1 MAFMTLLASTV
12 DQVEMTNLV
21 GKLLLLLR
29 EGVGNFGWTVVVFT
43 IILRFA
49 LLPLDIWQKFSMRK
63 QQKKMAAL
71 QPKLAKIQKQY
82 ANNPEMLRQKQYEL
96 QRSSGVNMLASCL
109 PMIVTMVVFF
119 VVFAGFRALVVYDN
133 QLIVARLNDAYNEMV
148 AAGASAE
155 EINAHLA
162 AMYQP
167 ESWLWIKNVHMS
179 DIGTNVIPSY
189 ENFISSGWGGI
200 NATLPNGLSAS
211 YETLVGPAMEI
222 YNKQSFWDVA
232 RWNGYF
238 ILPILAIATSFLS
251 TMLLQKMQPQTNMAV
266 DEEQK
271 KAQQKSMKMM
281 NYIMPLM
288 LGVFAIMYS
297 AAFAIYYVVS
307 NILSTLTSVIF
318 NLIIKKVDAKS
329 ANAGLVVNYK
339 E

>member
-1 MAFMTLLASTV
+1 MTLIASTV

-29 EGVGNFGWTVVVFT
+29 AGVGNFGWTVVVFT

-167 ESWLWIKNVHMS
+167 EGWLWIKNVHMS

-211 YETLVGPAMEI
+211 YETLVGPAMEV

-238 ILPILAIATSFLS
+238 VLPILAIATSFLS

-266 DEEQK
+266 DEDQK

-318 NLIIKKVDAKS
+318 NLIIKKVDEKS
-329 ANAGLVVNYK
+329 ANA
-339 E
+339 

>member
-12 DQVEMTNLV
+12 EQVEMTNLV

-29 EGVGNFGWTVVVFT
+29 EGIGNFGWTVVVFT

-49 LLPLDIWQKFSMRK
+49 LLPLDIWQKISMRK

-251 TMLLQKMQPQTNMAV
+251 TMLLQKMQPQNNMAV

-297 AAFAIYYVVS
+297 AAFAIYYVMS

-318 NLIIKKVDAKS
+318 NLIIKKVDEKS
-329 ANAGLVVNYK
+329 ANA
-339 E
+339 

>member
-1 MAFMTLLASTV
+1 MAFMTLIASTV

-29 EGVGNFGWTVVVFT
+29 AGVGNFGWTVVVFT

-167 ESWLWIKNVHMS
+167 EGWLWIKNVHMS

-238 ILPILAIATSFLS
+238 VLPILAIATSFLS

-318 NLIIKKVDAKS
+318 NLIIKKVDEKS
-329 ANAGLVVNYK
+329 ANA
-339 E
+339 

>member
-1 MAFMTLLASTV
+1 MAFMTLIASTV

-155 EINAHLA
+155 EINARLA

-167 ESWLWIKNVHMS
+167 EGWLWIKNVHMS

-238 ILPILAIATSFLS
+238 VLPILAIATSFLS

-329 ANAGLVVNYK
+329 ANA
-339 E
+339 

>member
-1 MAFMTLLASTV
+1 MTLLASTV

-167 ESWLWIKNVHMS
+167 EGWLWIKNVHMS

-211 YETLVGPAMEI
+211 YETLVGPAMEV
-222 YNKQSFWDVA
+222 YNKQSFWDVV

-251 TMLLQKMQPQTNMAV
+251 TMLLQKMQPQTNMAA
-266 DEEQK
+266 DAEQQ

-329 ANAGLVVNYK
+329 ANA
-339 E
+339 

>member
-1 MAFMTLLASTV
+1 MAFMTLIASTV

-167 ESWLWIKNVHMS
+167 EGWLWIKNVHMS

-238 ILPILAIATSFLS
+238 VLPILAIATSFLS

-318 NLIIKKVDAKS
+318 NLIIKKVDEKS
-329 ANAGLVVNYK
+329 ANA
-339 E
+339 

>member
-1 MAFMTLLASTV
+1 MAFMTLIASTV

-155 EINAHLA
+155 EINARLA

-167 ESWLWIKNVHMS
+167 EGWLWIKNVHMS

-318 NLIIKKVDAKS
+318 NLIIKKVDEKS
-329 ANAGLVVNYK
+329 AKA
-339 E
+339 

>member
-1 MAFMTLLASTV
+1 MAFMTLIASTV

-29 EGVGNFGWTVVVFT
+29 AGVGNFGWTVVVFT

-167 ESWLWIKNVHMS
+167 EGWLWIKNVHMS

-211 YETLVGPAMEI
+211 YETLVGPAMEV

-238 ILPILAIATSFLS
+238 VLPILAIATSFLS

-266 DEEQK
+266 DEDQK

-318 NLIIKKVDAKS
+318 NLIIKKVDEKS
-329 ANAGLVVNYK
+329 ANA
-339 E
+339 

>member
-1 MAFMTLLASTV
+1 MAFMTLIASTV

-162 AMYQP
+162 AMSQP
-167 ESWLWIKNVHMS
+167 EGWLWIKNVHMS

-238 ILPILAIATSFLS
+238 VLPILAIATSFLS

-266 DEEQK
+266 DEEQQ

-318 NLIIKKVDAKS
+318 NLIIKKVDEKS
-329 ANAGLVVNYK
+329 ANA
-339 E
+339 

>member
-1 MAFMTLLASTV
+1 MAFMTLIASTV

-318 NLIIKKVDAKS
+318 NLIIKKVDEKS
-329 ANAGLVVNYK
+329 AKA
-339 E
+339 

>member
-1 MAFMTLLASTV
+1 
-12 DQVEMTNLV
+12 
-21 GKLLLLLR
+21 
-29 EGVGNFGWTVVVFT
+29 
-43 IILRFA
+43 
-49 LLPLDIWQKFSMRK
+49 
-63 QQKKMAAL
+63 MAAL

-167 ESWLWIKNVHMS
+167 EGWLWIKNVHMS

-211 YETLVGPAMEI
+211 YETLVGPAMEV
-222 YNKQSFWDVA
+222 YNKQSFWDVV

-251 TMLLQKMQPQTNMAV
+251 TMLLQKMQPQTNMAA
-266 DEEQK
+266 DAEQQ

-329 ANAGLVVNYK
+329 ANA
-339 E
+339 

>member
-49 LLPLDIWQKFSMRK
+49 LLPLDIWQKFSLRK

-167 ESWLWIKNVHMS
+167 EGWLWIKNVHMS

-211 YETLVGPAMEI
+211 YETLVGPAMEV

-251 TMLLQKMQPQTNMAV
+251 TMLLQKMQPQTNMAA
-266 DEEQK
+266 DAEQQ

-307 NILSTLTSVIF
+307 NLLSTLTSVIF

-329 ANAGLVVNYK
+329 ANA
-339 E
+339 

>member
-1 MAFMTLLASTV
+1 MAFMTLIASTV

-238 ILPILAIATSFLS
+238 VLPILAIATSFLS

-318 NLIIKKVDAKS
+318 NLIIKKVDEKS
-329 ANAGLVVNYK
+329 ANA
-339 E
+339 

>member
-1 MAFMTLLASTV
+1 MAFMTLIASTV

-167 ESWLWIKNVHMS
+167 EGWLWIKNVHMS

-211 YETLVGPAMEI
+211 YETLVGPAMEV

-238 ILPILAIATSFLS
+238 VLPILAIATSFLS

-318 NLIIKKVDAKS
+318 NLIIKKVDEKS
-329 ANAGLVVNYK
+329 ANA
-339 E
+339 

>member
-1 MAFMTLLASTV
+1 MAFMTLIASTV

-155 EINAHLA
+155 EINARLA

-167 ESWLWIKNVHMS
+167 EGWLWIKNVHMS

-318 NLIIKKVDAKS
+318 NLIIKKVDEKS
-329 ANAGLVVNYK
+329 ANA
-339 E
+339 

>member
-167 ESWLWIKNVHMS
+167 EGWVWIKNVHMS

-211 YETLVGPAMEI
+211 YETLVGPAMEV
-222 YNKQSFWDVA
+222 YNKQSFWDVV

-251 TMLLQKMQPQTNMAV
+251 TMLLQKMQPQTNMAA
-266 DEEQK
+266 DAEQQ

-329 ANAGLVVNYK
+329 ANA
-339 E
+339 

>member
-1 MAFMTLLASTV
+1 MAFMTLIASTV

-29 EGVGNFGWTVVVFT
+29 AGVGNFGWTVVVFT

-167 ESWLWIKNVHMS
+167 EGWLWIKNVHMS

-211 YETLVGPAMEI
+211 YETLVGPAMEV

-238 ILPILAIATSFLS
+238 VLPILAIATSFLS

-318 NLIIKKVDAKS
+318 NLIIKKVDEKS
-329 ANAGLVVNYK
+329 ANA
-339 E
+339 

>member
-82 ANNPEMLRQKQYEL
+82 EL

-167 ESWLWIKNVHMS
+167 EGWLWIKNVHMS

-211 YETLVGPAMEI
+211 YETLVGPAMEV
-222 YNKQSFWDVA
+222 YNKQSFWDVV

-251 TMLLQKMQPQTNMAV
+251 TMLLQKMQPQTNMAA
-266 DEEQK
+266 DAEQQ

-329 ANAGLVVNYK
+329 ANA
-339 E
+339 

>member
-1 MAFMTLLASTV
+1 MAFMTLIASTV

-167 ESWLWIKNVHMS
+167 EGWLWIKNVHMS
-179 DIGTNVIPSY
+179 DIGTNVIPNY

-211 YETLVGPAMEI
+211 YETLVGPAMEV

-238 ILPILAIATSFLS
+238 VLPILAIATSFLS

-318 NLIIKKVDAKS
+318 NLIIKKVDEKS
-329 ANAGLVVNYK
+329 ANA
-339 E
+339 

>member
-1 MAFMTLLASTV
+1 MAFMTLIASTV

-155 EINAHLA
+155 EINARLA

-167 ESWLWIKNVHMS
+167 EGWLWIKNVHMS

-238 ILPILAIATSFLS
+238 VLPILAIATSFLS

-318 NLIIKKVDAKS
+318 NLIIKKVDEKS
-329 ANAGLVVNYK
+329 ANA
-339 E
+339 

>member
-1 MAFMTLLASTV
+1 MAFMTLIASTV

-318 NLIIKKVDAKS
+318 NLIIKKVDEKS
-329 ANAGLVVNYK
+329 ANA
-339 E
+339 

>member
-1 MAFMTLLASTV
+1 MTLIASTV

-29 EGVGNFGWTVVVFT
+29 AGVGNFGWTVVVFT

-167 ESWLWIKNVHMS
+167 EGWLWIKNVHMS

-238 ILPILAIATSFLS
+238 VLPILAIATSFLS

-266 DEEQK
+266 DEEQQ

-318 NLIIKKVDAKS
+318 NLIIKKVDEKS
-329 ANAGLVVNYK
+329 ANA
-339 E
+339 

>member
-1 MAFMTLLASTV
+1 MAFMTLIASTV

-43 IILRFA
+43 IILRLA

-155 EINAHLA
+155 EIKAHLA

-167 ESWLWIKNVHMS
+167 EGWLWIKNVHMS

-211 YETLVGPAMEI
+211 YETLVGPAMEV

-238 ILPILAIATSFLS
+238 VLPILAIATSFLS

-318 NLIIKKVDAKS
+318 NLIIKKVDEKS
-329 ANAGLVVNYK
+329 ANA
-339 E
+339 

>member
-71 QPKLAKIQKQY
+71 QPNLAKIQKQY

-167 ESWLWIKNVHMS
+167 EGWLWIKNVHMS

-211 YETLVGPAMEI
+211 YETLVGPAMEV

-251 TMLLQKMQPQTNMAV
+251 TMLLQKMQPQTNMAA
-266 DEEQK
+266 DAEQQ

-329 ANAGLVVNYK
+329 ANA
-339 E
+339 

>member
-167 ESWLWIKNVHMS
+167 EGWLWIKNVHMS

-238 ILPILAIATSFLS
+238 VLPILAIATSFLS

-329 ANAGLVVNYK
+329 ANA
-339 E
+339 

>member
-1 MAFMTLLASTV
+1 MAFMTLIASTV

-29 EGVGNFGWTVVVFT
+29 AGVGNFGWTVVVFT

-167 ESWLWIKNVHMS
+167 EGWLWIKNVHMS

-211 YETLVGPAMEI
+211 YETLVGPAMEV

-238 ILPILAIATSFLS
+238 VLPILAIATSFLS

-266 DEEQK
+266 DEDQK

-288 LGVFAIMYS
+288 LGVFAITYS

-318 NLIIKKVDAKS
+318 NLIIKKVDEKS
-329 ANAGLVVNYK
+329 ANA
-339 E
+339 

>member
-1 MAFMTLLASTV
+1 MAFMTLIASTV

-167 ESWLWIKNVHMS
+167 EGWLWIKNVHMS

-318 NLIIKKVDAKS
+318 NLIIKKVDEKS
-329 ANAGLVVNYK
+329 ANA
-339 E
+339 

>member
-167 ESWLWIKNVHMS
+167 EGWLWIKNVHMS

-211 YETLVGPAMEI
+211 YETLVGPAMEV

-251 TMLLQKMQPQTNMAV
+251 TMLLQKMQPQTNMAA
-266 DEEQK
+266 DAEQQ

-318 NLIIKKVDAKS
+318 NLIIKKIDAKS
-329 ANAGLVVNYK
+329 ANA
-339 E
+339 

>member
-96 QRSSGVNMLASCL
+96 QRSSGINMLASCL

-167 ESWLWIKNVHMS
+167 EGWLWIKNVHMS

-211 YETLVGPAMEI
+211 YETLVGPAMEV

-251 TMLLQKMQPQTNMAV
+251 TMLLQKMQPQTNMAA
-266 DEEQK
+266 DAEQQ

-329 ANAGLVVNYK
+329 ANA
-339 E
+339 

>member
-1 MAFMTLLASTV
+1 MAFMTLIASTV

-167 ESWLWIKNVHMS
+167 EGWLWIKNVHMS

-238 ILPILAIATSFLS
+238 VLPILAIATSFLS

-266 DEEQK
+266 DEEQQ

-329 ANAGLVVNYK
+329 ANA
-339 E
+339 

>member
-1 MAFMTLLASTV
+1 
-12 DQVEMTNLV
+12 
-21 GKLLLLLR
+21 
-29 EGVGNFGWTVVVFT
+29 
-43 IILRFA
+43 
-49 LLPLDIWQKFSMRK
+49 
-63 QQKKMAAL
+63 MAAL

-167 ESWLWIKNVHMS
+167 EGWLWIKNVHMS

-211 YETLVGPAMEI
+211 YETLVGPAMEV

-238 ILPILAIATSFLS
+238 VLPILAIATSFLS

-318 NLIIKKVDAKS
+318 NLIIKKVDEKS
-329 ANAGLVVNYK
+329 ANA
-339 E
+339 

>member
-148 AAGASAE
+148 AAGASTE

-167 ESWLWIKNVHMS
+167 EGWLWIKNVHMS

-238 ILPILAIATSFLS
+238 VLPILAIATSFLS

-329 ANAGLVVNYK
+329 ANA
-339 E
+339 

>member
-167 ESWLWIKNVHMS
+167 EGWLWIKNVHMS

-211 YETLVGPAMEI
+211 YETLVGPAMEV

-251 TMLLQKMQPQTNMAV
+251 TMLLQKMQPQTNMAA
-266 DEEQK
+266 DAEQQ

-329 ANAGLVVNYK
+329 ANA
-339 E
+339 

>member
-1 MAFMTLLASTV
+1 MAFMTLIASTV

-167 ESWLWIKNVHMS
+167 EGWLWIKNVHMS

-211 YETLVGPAMEI
+211 YETLVGPAMEV

-238 ILPILAIATSFLS
+238 VLPILAIATSFLS

-266 DEEQK
+266 DEEQQ

-318 NLIIKKVDAKS
+318 NLIIKKVDEKS
-329 ANAGLVVNYK
+329 ANA
-339 E
+339 

>member
-1 MAFMTLLASTV
+1 MAFMTLIASTV

-29 EGVGNFGWTVVVFT
+29 AGVGNFGWTVVVFT

-167 ESWLWIKNVHMS
+167 EGWLWIKNVHVS

-211 YETLVGPAMEI
+211 YETLVGPAMEV

-238 ILPILAIATSFLS
+238 VLPILAIATSFLS

-318 NLIIKKVDAKS
+318 NLIIKKVDEKS
-329 ANAGLVVNYK
+329 ANA
-339 E
+339 

>member
-211 YETLVGPAMEI
+211 YETLVGPAMEV

-238 ILPILAIATSFLS
+238 VLPILAIATSFLS

>member
-1 MAFMTLLASTV
+1 MAFMTLIASTV

-266 DEEQK
+266 DEEQQ

-318 NLIIKKVDAKS
+318 NLIIKKVDEKS
-329 ANAGLVVNYK
+329 ANA
-339 E
+339 